1 MSTRETIKS
10 QYYASLEMLKQAIV
24 KCPVSL
30 WTDQG
35 YENKFWHIAYHAL
48 FYTHLYL
55 QSSGED
61 FVPWSKHRDKYRSLR
76 PAPERPH
83 KEPDIE
89 EPYTKEEILEYLKF
103 CQAQVDEKVG
113 SLNLDAESGFYWL
126 PFGKME
132 LQFYNIRHIQHHTGE
147 LYERLGTRENVHLDW
162 VGKGPD

>member
-1 MSTRETIKS
+1 MSIRETIKS

-24 KCPVSL
+24 NCPPAL

-48 FYTHLYL
+48 FFTHLYL
-55 QSSGED
+55 QSSEED
-61 FVPWSKHRDKYRSLR
+61 FAPWNKHKDQYRSLGSLPE
-76 PAPERPH
+76 PAH

-89 EPYTKEEILEYLKF
+89 EPYTKEEILEYLRF
-103 CQAQVDEKVG
+103 CQAQVDEKVD

-126 PFGKME
+126 PFGKIE

-147 LYERLGTRENVHLDW
+147 LYERLGTRENVRVEW
-162 VGKGPD
+162 VGKKPD